1 VRWLF
6 LLAALVNAVVLGTQ
20 VLTSWDAAW
29 PLRGGAIAALA
40 WLVSCWVADHLVAR
54 SVRWHVRAVG
64 RERAL
69 ARVGPALFAAADPAA
84 IHQTAVTTAVEL
96 VEAEQGIRVCLV
108 EPDGDG
114 VVVTAA
120 AGDDAAELPGVRL
133 PFDAMPPAIRAGF
146 QQRLPVYAEQLPALR
161 TNGRPGFTPK
171 LGRRCCCRC
180 RPATACGARCR
191 SPATGRSPPRPGTPL
206 RRCACR
212 SPSPSS
218 GPSSPP
224 S

>member
-1 VRWLF
+1 MREPPDARPAARLAAAVRGLGRPPSGLLARVRWLF

-29 PLRGGAIAALA
+29 QLRGGAIAALA

-69 ARVGPALFAAADPAA
+69 AGVGPALFAAADPAA

-96 VEAEQGIRVCLV
+96 VEAGQGIRVCLV

-161 TNGRPGFTPK
+161 TNG
-171 LGRRCCCRC
+171 
-180 RPATACGARCR
+180 
-191 SPATGRSPPRPGTPL
+191 
-206 RRCACR
+206 
-212 SPSPSS
+212 
-218 GPSSPP
+218 
-224 S
+224 